1 MMCVRPI
8 IVKVKGLGMQV
19 PCGRC
24 IACRV
29 SRTREWAVRLTHELE
44 ECPDASFIT
53 LTYKDLPANASIS
66 KREVQLFFK
75 RLRKSLPEK
84 KLRYYA
90 CGEYGGRFG
99 RPHYHAILYGLS
111 PDQKT
116 RALVKETWGLGLV
129 HVGSVT
135 YDSCR
140 YVAQY
145 IQKKIVG
152 REAEN
157 EYGDREAP
165 FALMSKKIGQ
175 KYALK
180 RADQIRKNL
189 CVKKNGKPA
198 GLPRYY
204 RKILNITT
212 ADLMG
217 KAIER
222 QEAAATFISK
232 RTIKRVSDPLNLV
245 DAVYNID
252 IDTSN
257 QSGITKNEYIFA
269 QRRQI
274 ENNLNARFSLTDQ
287 RKRDIIK

>member
-1 MMCVRPI
+1 MTCVRPI
-8 IVKVKGLGMQV
+8 VVKVKGLGMQV

-29 SRTREWAVRLTHELE
+29 SRTREWALRLTHELE

-53 LTYKDLPANASIS
+53 LTYKDLPENASIS

-75 RLRKSLPEK
+75 RLRKSSDK

-99 RPHYHAILYGLS
+99 RPHYHAIVYGLL
-111 PDQKT
+111 PDQET
-116 RALVKETWGLGLV
+116 RALVKDTWGLGLV

-152 REAEN
+152 RDAAA

-180 RADQIRKNL
+180 RADQIKKI
-189 CVKKNGKPA
+189 CVSKKMVNP
-198 GLPRYY
+198 LDC
-204 RKILNITT
+204 LV
-212 ADLMG
+212 
-217 KAIER
+217 
-222 QEAAATFISK
+222 
-232 RTIKRVSDPLNLV
+232 TIVKYLV
-245 DAVYNID
+245 
-252 IDTSN
+252 
-257 QSGITKNEYIFA
+257 
-269 QRRQI
+269 
-274 ENNLNARFSLTDQ
+274 
-287 RKRDIIK
+287 